1 MNTSKNRILDAAEQI
16 ILRDG
21 VARLTLEA
29 VAAEAAL
36 SKGGVLYHYRS
47 KDELI
52 RGMIARLQ
60 ERFEAEMRRLEA
72 EDPCPT
78 GRRARAYFRTALRHR
93 HAGAGVCADELATAL
108 LAAVST
114 NPSLLDPLHERALAI
129 RDMLLQDGLEPSTAM
144 VVQFAADGLWLS
156 GLFGVPP
163 LARELRAGF
172 ISKLEQ
178 LSSGV

>member
-1 MNTSKNRILDAAEQI
+1 MNTSKGRILDAAEQI

-21 VARLTLEA
+21 VARLTLDA

-36 SKGGVLYHYRS
+36 SKGGVLYHFRS

-60 ERFEAEMRRLEA
+60 EGFEAEMRRLEE

-78 GRRARAYFRTALRHR
+78 GRRARAYFRTALHE
-93 HAGAGVCADELATAL
+93 HHTGAGVCTDELAAAL
-108 LAAVST
+108 LAAVAT
-114 NPSLLDPLHERALAI
+114 NPSLLEPLHERALVI
-129 RDMLLQDGLEPSTAM
+129 RDMLLQDGLEPGTAM
-144 VVQFAADGLWLS
+144 VVLFAADGLWLS

-163 LARELRAGF
+163 LAQELRAVF
-172 ISKLEQ
+172 ISKLEE